1 MAGGF
6 ESKRVG
12 GSFPDKEE
20 QQITGAVNSVNG
32 HTGDVT
38 LTASDVGAYSRGESD
53 NNYEGKRSTGVI
65 GGTDDPTKKPEGD
78 YYVTEKFIGAPVI
91 ASNQYTG
98 VMRIDLDFDG
108 SNNGGL
114 IEYITADAVFC
125 KPKFAG
131 GWGVDWIK
139 APASQ
144 AAMTRTMSALSS
156 EETTLEAKVAELESK
171 VTELEKHSP
180 APKPDR
186 FDPSTVALTAGYADN
201 WQDAI
206 HVSTHK
212 TGSPIT
218 ITKVSDEP
226 HNAVVMMT
234 PEAES
239 HVTGITIDGGL
250 PAKWESHGVTIDGR
264 QYTAFISPYK
274 LTKHPLSIGIVW
286 G

>member
-38 LTASDVGAYSRGESD
+38 LTASDVGVYSRGESD

-65 GGTDDPTKKPEGD
+65 GAADDPTKKPEGD
-78 YYVTEKFIGAPVI
+78 YYVNEKFIGAPVI
-91 ASNQYTG
+91 ASNQYIG

-108 SNNGGL
+108 SDNGGL
-114 IEYITADAVFC
+114 IEYITADTIFY

-131 GWGVDWIK
+131 GWASDWIEAPK
-139 APASQ
+139 AQ
-144 AAMTRTMSALSS
+144 AAMARTLSALGA

-171 VTELEKHSP
+171 VTELEKHSS
-180 APKPDR
+180 APKSGK
-186 FDPSTVALTAGYADN
+186 FDPLTVALTAGYADN
-201 WQDAI
+201 WQGAI

-218 ITKVSDEP
+218 VTKVSDEP
-226 HNAVVMMT
+226 HNAVVMMA
-234 PEAES
+234 PEAAS

-250 PAKWESHGVTIDGR
+250 PAKWESHGVTIDGK